1 VNPQITIMALS
12 TRLAY
17 SLLGKPAPREEPE
30 PEAYA
35 RPRIT
40 RAHALTA

>member
-1 VNPQITIMALS
+1 MALA

-17 SLLGKPAPREEPE
+17 QLLGKPAPDDEPE

-40 RAHALTA
+40 QPHALTA